1 MKTYRPKEPGHIQA
15 QKFRSGQ
22 DKGSWPPCVE
32 KHRWKA
38 NVYEVRM
45 NDNAP
50 YSYADVAEGDWVV
63 LASSGWRHVLKPLE
77 FEAKYAELEPE
88 TAPKP
93 KPEVKPP
100 VVEPPV
106 AAQTVVEAPVVTP
119 KAKQKAKGHA
129 R

>member
-1 MKTYRPKEPGHIQA
+1 MKTYKPKEPGYIQA

-45 NDNAP
+45 NDKAS

-77 FEAKYAELEPE
+77 FEAKYEELEVD
-88 TAPKP
+88 
-93 KPEVKPP
+93 PEVQAPNVVDVVDVVDVVGPP
-100 VVEPPV
+100 
-106 AAQTVVEAPVVTP
+106 
-119 KAKQKAKGHA
+119 A
-129 R
+129 RARRRLKVNPD

>member
-1 MKTYRPKEPGHIQA
+1 MKTYKPKEPGYIQA

-45 NDNAP
+45 NDKAP

-63 LASSGWRHVLKPLE
+63 LASSGWRHVMKPLE
-77 FEAKYAELEPE
+77 FEAKYEELEPE
-88 TAPKP
+88 AEPKP
-93 KPEVKPP
+93 KPASP
-100 VVEPPV
+100 VV
-106 AAQTVVEAPVVTP
+106 AQTVAEAPVTP
-119 KAKQKAKGHA
+119 KPKQKAKIHA
-129 R
+129 K

>member
-1 MKTYRPKEPGHIQA
+1 MKIYKPKDPGHIQA

-45 NDNAP
+45 NDKAP

-88 TAPKP
+88 VQVPN
-93 KPEVKPP
+93 
-100 VVEPPV
+100 VVELPV
-106 AAQTVVEAPVVTP
+106 RTKR
-119 KAKQKAKGHA
+119 KAKADA
-129 R
+129 E

>member
-1 MKTYRPKEPGHIQA
+1 MKTYRPKDPGDIQA

-32 KHRWKA
+32 PHRWKA
-38 NVYEVRM
+38 NTWEVRM
-45 NDNAP
+45 NDQAP

-88 TAPKP
+88 VQVPD
-93 KPEVKPP
+93 

-106 AAQTVVEAPVVTP
+106 RTKR
-119 KAKQKAKGHA
+119 KAKADA
-129 R
+129 E